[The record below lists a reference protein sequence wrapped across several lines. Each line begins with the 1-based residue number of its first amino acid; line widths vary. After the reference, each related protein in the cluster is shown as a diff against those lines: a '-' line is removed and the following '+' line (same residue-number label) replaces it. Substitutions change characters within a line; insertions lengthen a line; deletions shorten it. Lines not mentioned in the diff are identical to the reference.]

1 MSYIIYV
8 RFYFFCLYLYHMKS
22 HFVIVKKVY
31 KKKSESKSISQ
42 GESIIS
48 VYNYDVSTYNLTGM
62 II

>member
-1 MSYIIYV
+1 
-8 RFYFFCLYLYHMKS
+8 MKS

-48 VYNYDVSTYNLTGM
+48 IYNYDVSTYNLTGM